1 MSVINALGDQWSKA
15 EFAHQLALVL
25 AQKQEVAQLFGG
37 ATSLTTVCNLIAG
50 MSYQA
55 DDARFAKD
63 PENSDKFILSN
74 NTLISVF
81 HDCFRLLFIK
91 EVQSGGL
98 SQAEQLILALA
109 KRISVE
115 TTIESLDDSAALQRE
130 QMIKFSEQLESLYR
144 QRRSANRN
152 MV

>member
-15 EFAHQLALVL
+15 EFAHQLALEL
-25 AQKQEVAQLFGG
+25 ASRPGIAELFGG
-37 ATSLTTVCNLIAG
+37 ATSLTTVCNLIAA

-63 PENSDKFILSN
+63 PERSDRFMLTNSM
-74 NTLISVF
+74 LISVF

-109 KRISVE
+109 KRIALD
-115 TTIESLDDSAALQRE
+115 TATESLDDHAILQRE
-130 QMIKFSEQLESLYR
+130 QMIKFSEQLEGLYR
-144 QRRSANRN
+144 QRRNSSRN